1 MSRRKDLERFLDR
14 RRLNPEY
21 AGFRGYESEPDRAG
35 NTPLQMVT
43 CSVCGRRRNVAV
55 GTAMEEG
62 DSYVCLSCREEAE
75 GEAPTEAPAPNHSE
89 EVGR

>member
-1 MSRRKDLERFLDR
+1 MSRRKDMERFMDR

-21 AGFRGYESEPDRAG
+21 VGFRGYESEPDKAG
-35 NTPLQMVT
+35 NTPLQTVT

-62 DSYVCLSCREEAE
+62 DSYICLSCREEAE
-75 GEAPTEAPAPNHSE
+75 REPQREDSAQGHIE
-89 EVGR
+89 EVVR

>member
-1 MSRRKDLERFLDR
+1 MSRRKDMERFLDR

-21 AGFRGYESEPDRAG
+21 AGFRGYESDPDKAG
-35 NTPLQMVT
+35 NTPLQTVT

-62 DSYVCLSCREEAE
+62 DGYICLSCREEAE
-75 GEAPTEAPAPNHSE
+75 RESQEEASAQDRSE